1 MDCYACQLTA
11 GQDDLPGGQ
20 IHHTQHWVVE
30 HSTGPL
36 GVGTLIVKPLRHCL
50 HIWELSSV
58 ETTEIGPLLQEVFQV
73 ISDLLQPDQVYVCLW
88 SHAGWQPQHLHF
100 VVQPSWEHLKNIS
113 DKPDPFLQA
122 AMFRT
127 GTALNQAAVEQFRER
142 ARAAFKKI

>member
-11 GQDDLPGGQ
+11 GQKDLPGGH

-30 HSTGPL
+30 HCAGPL
-36 GVGTLIVKPLRHCL
+36 GVGTLIVKPVLHCL
-50 HIWELSSV
+50 HFWELTSQ
-58 ETTEIGPLLQEVFQV
+58 EMAEMGPLLHEVSQV
-73 ISDLLQPDQVYVCLW
+73 ISELLQPDQVYVCLW

-113 DKPDPFLQA
+113 EKPGPFLQA
-122 AMFRT
+122 AMFRA
-127 GTALNQAAVEQFRER
+127 GEILNRTAVEQFCER